1 MTTPLGLDV
10 ARTAVMN
17 GLPGLPEWLCRA
29 MDCSR
34 VSAKDFAPIMRAVFI
49 ILPGTHR
56 DCRMQDKH
64 TAAGYREQ
72 ESEEGQAAS
81 IVAPAIGQAGLLILL

>member
-1 MTTPLGLDV
+1 M
-10 ARTAVMN
+10 
-17 GLPGLPEWLCRA
+17 
-29 MDCSR
+29 
-34 VSAKDFAPIMRAVFI
+34 SAKDFAPIMGDVI
-49 ILPGTHR
+49 MTLPGTHR
-56 DCRMQDKH
+56 DCRIQDKH

>member
-1 MTTPLGLDV
+1 MATPRGTWD
-10 ARTAVMN
+10 ASRS
-17 GLPGLPEWLCRA
+17 LPRFGEGI
-29 MDCSR
+29 
-34 VSAKDFAPIMRAVFI
+34 FAPFLSPSA
-49 ILPGTHR
+49 PHAPAEYKT
-56 DCRMQDKH
+56 KH

>member
-1 MTTPLGLDV
+1 MGTLGSLN
-10 ARTAVMN
+10 AMPCN
-17 GLPGLPEWLCRA
+17 GLFARVGEGFRA
-29 MDCSR
+29 HAR
-34 VSAKDFAPIMRAVFI
+34 RFYHPAH
-49 ILPGTHR
+49 GTHR
-56 DCRMQDKH
+56 NCRIQDKH

>member
-1 MTTPLGLDV
+1 
-10 ARTAVMN
+10 MN
-17 GLPGLPEWLCRA
+17 GYPAWNVGC
-29 MDCSR
+29 
-34 VSAKDFAPIMRAVFI
+34 FALVAALRRRHFRAVFI
-49 ILPGTHR
+49 TLGTAR
-56 DCRMQDKH
+56 TATAEYKTKH

>member
-1 MTTPLGLDV
+1 MLR
-10 ARTAVMN
+10 AR
-17 GLPGLPEWLCRA
+17 CRA
-29 MDCSR
+29 
-34 VSAKDFAPIMRAVFI
+34 SAKQFRAVFI
-49 ILPGTHR
+49 TLGTAR
-56 DCRMQDKH
+56 TATAEYKTKH

>member
-1 MTTPLGLDV
+1 MGSLGSLNAYAVQWIVRACRRRISRQSCVVFMT
-10 ARTAVMN
+10 
-17 GLPGLPEWLCRA
+17 
-29 MDCSR
+29 
-34 VSAKDFAPIMRAVFI
+34 
-49 ILPGTHR
+49 LPGTHR
-56 DCRMQDKH
+56 ECRIQDKH

>member
-1 MTTPLGLDV
+1 MGSLGSLNGY
-10 ARTAVMN
+10 AVQ
-17 GLPGLPEWLCRA
+17 WIVRACR
-29 MDCSR
+29 R
-34 VSAKDFAPIMRAVFI
+34 RIFAPMPMRAVFI
-49 ILPGTHR
+49 TLPGTHR
-56 DCRMQDKH
+56 DCRIQDKH